1 MDERDERR
9 VLGRYRRRDGPADAA
24 HGHVDDGGG
33 QGPLGV
39 SSDHRGKHRE
49 GVGAQTR
56 ARTRHQRD
64 FAGERPPGPQ

>member
-33 QGPLGV
+33 QGPPGV
-39 SSDHRGKHRE
+39 SSDHRGGRRE
-49 GVGAQTR
+49 LE
-56 ARTRHQRD
+56 RD
-64 FAGERPPGPQ
+64 TSAISPANDLPAHNDEDGR